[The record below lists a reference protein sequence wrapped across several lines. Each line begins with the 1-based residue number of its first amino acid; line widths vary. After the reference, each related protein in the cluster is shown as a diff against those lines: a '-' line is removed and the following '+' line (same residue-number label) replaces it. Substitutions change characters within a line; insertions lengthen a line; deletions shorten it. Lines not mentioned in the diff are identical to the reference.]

1 MKITLFYLAL
11 CLSRVL
17 CEHSLKVRL
26 PKNHQCIV
34 NVSKS
39 SIKEFNDSLHN
50 EKKVVY
56 FQINYDS
63 KQADNLTKSISD
75 DHFANPNKYMWL
87 YDGDI
92 GLPIYM
98 NAPYDF
104 NLLSLFILKEY
115 TSTLQV
121 NMSVSKSCNEN
132 IVSRVHFLRL
142 VFHELIQIVSSAP
155 LPDKKATAYIC
166 YDINNR
172 KNLPEY
178 SFMAYKRLGINR
190 KILLRYCCKVT
201 DYHTGYDKSIDLCKG
216 KKKNMSKIIDFQNY
230 VGAFLFAFFPLLIGF
245 ISMAKLPVS
254 NEKFS
259 YIRLI
264 CSDFQKGVEF
274 VLPFGSEASWISAHN
289 NPYIIQ
295 TFFKWLFLFTKASF
309 FASRIRRCFTIFCFL
324 VITLI
329 DVFFHYYALHN
340 EMRKYL
346 ENNVPLG
353 YRALIFGY
361 EKSAENTDYFLGG
374 PLVWL
379 LAFLILGLIVINIPN
394 RLCETI
400 VYSTLHQRETYTFLI
415 QDIGLLQRYGSLKL
429 SNIHDYD
436 LLYAILKA
444 SLLTAL
450 NPSFWYAVIK
460 QWFGRCKRIY
470 NYFNR
475 LQVIYQLM
483 GVCVTFLCSF
493 LSIFLCVSELLLC
506 IIYYGCPTL
515 VIWKAIPHSYFQ
527 LYISPLL
534 GNNHSGHQIWGHL
547 LYTIFFPCYL
557 FLFLF
562 STHLFLS
569 VFFTMSG
576 YVTCTVIALIAK
588 PDAIAYVLL
597 VLVFF
602 YFVVLILKSISETYQ
617 SLLKVSIKLADS
629 VCKDFVYTRLDERFI
644 YSELFEEI
652 VERHH
657 PIRYEVAKAL
667 TKLILVSLFFIS
679 CFYSFENISLNLS
692 TYIKIGLIIL
702 TSMIPKITTVLN
714 NTVLDSRWKI
724 ELILET
730 IYEFWKKKRFPNNE
744 QIVFM

>member
-1 MKITLFYLAL
+1 MKITLFYFAL
-11 CLSRVL
+11 CLSHVL

-39 SIKEFNDSLHN
+39 SIKEFNDSLRN
-50 EKKVVY
+50 EKKVIY

-63 KQADNLTKSISD
+63 KQADNLTKPISD

-87 YDGDI
+87 YDGDK

-132 IVSRVHFLRL
+132 IVSRVDFLRL
-142 VFHELIQIVSSAP
+142 VFHQLIQIVSPAP
-155 LPDKKATAYIC
+155 LPDKKDTAYIC
-166 YDINNR
+166 YDINNK

-190 KILLRYCCKVT
+190 QILCSYCCKVKASERMNNISLNLCPGHEICSSKT
-201 DYHTGYDKSIDLCKG
+201 LDL
-216 KKKNMSKIIDFQNY
+216 QNY
-230 VGAFLFAFFPLLIGF
+230 IGAFLFAFFPLAIGF
-245 ISMAKLPVS
+245 ITRAKLPWNHS
-254 NEKFS
+254 KFA
-259 YIRLI
+259 YIR
-264 CSDFQKGVEF
+264 SVSQNFHKGEQFQ
-274 VLPFGSEASWISAHN
+274 LPFGTEHSWIN
-289 NPYIIQ
+289 EYDKPYSIF
-295 TFFKWLFLFTKASF
+295 TFLKWLVLFNQSSLL
-309 FASRIRRCFTIFCFL
+309 ASRIRRSLTVLLSILTLL
-324 VITLI
+324 VDLILQYLFFEKTLQI
-329 DVFFHYYALHN
+329 
-340 EMRKYL
+340 YL
-346 ENNVPLG
+346 DDNIPLG
-353 YRALIFGY
+353 Y
-361 EKSAENTDYFLGG
+361 KSLMFAYDKSLKNVDYFLGG
-374 PLVWL
+374 PLVWF
-379 LAFLILGLIVINIPN
+379 LAFLILGLIVINIPH

-460 QWFGRCKRIY
+460 RWFGRCKRIY

-475 LQVIYQLM
+475 PRVIFQLM

-506 IIYYGCPTL
+506 VVYYSCPQL
-515 VIWKAIPHSYFQ
+515 MIWKAIPHSYTLFYVYPFIRHNK
-527 LYISPLL
+527 LSFRICGLLLFIISLP
-534 GNNHSGHQIWGHL
+534 I
-547 LYTIFFPCYL
+547 YF

-562 STHLFLS
+562 STYLFL
-569 VFFTMSG
+569 TMFQLLSS
-576 YVTCTVIALIAK
+576 YVMFSVIALIAK

-629 VCKDFVYTRLDERFI
+629 VCEDFVYTRLDERFI

-667 TKLILVSLFFIS
+667 TKLILVSLVFIS

-730 IYEFWKKKRFPNNE
+730 IYSYKISHFDITNH
-744 QIVFM
+744 QQVAM